1 MTGQADLPCINGD
14 ALLSLLMM
22 AKYDAIN
29 GDWGPPVHKPTR
41 RALLAGAATAA
52 ILPSGLLTSGARAQ
66 AVTPQALRIVKR
78 SLEVNKRAATVFGL
92 ANEARGSGLTFTEG
106 DRFAVRL
113 DNASDEPTLVHW
125 HGLTPPWK
133 QDGVP
138 GVTQPMLDPGKSY
151 DYDFTLTR
159 PGTHWMHAH
168 TLQEQQLLA
177 APLIV
182 RERAA
187 ARQDEQEVVVLLHD
201 FSFRSPQE
209 ILAGLRGPGTEP
221 AGEHQHGGSNP
232 GSGSGPGSH
241 AAGPGH
247 DGGHMGHAHARD
259 IDYDA
264 FLANDRTLAD
274 PEVVRV
280 ESGGRVRL
288 RIINGASAT
297 GFLIDLGQLD
307 GTLIAVDG
315 QPVAPL
321 RLRRIP
327 MAMAQRIDVRVT
339 LPKGRQAFP
348 ILALQEDG
356 TGRAG
361 IVLASK
367 DAQVAK
373 LAEASKSKLG
383 LLDLT
388 VEASLRAGT
397 PLAAKP
403 ADRVVDVQLFGSHE
417 GYTWGL
423 EIHNQGEHSDIIA
436 VKRGERVEVRM
447 TNHTMMPHPMHLH
460 GHHFQ
465 VIALNG
471 KTFPGALRDTV
482 NLPPHATAT
491 IAFDADNPGTWM
503 FHCHHLYHMETGMM
517 SAVIYDAA

>member
-1 MTGQADLPCINGD
+1 MQN
-14 ALLSLLMM
+14 
-22 AKYDAIN
+22 
-29 GDWGPPVHKPTR
+29 PTR
-41 RALLAGAATAA
+41 RALLASAAAAAAAPSA
-52 ILPSGLLTSGARAQ
+52 ILSGKASAQTLTSQ
-66 AVTPQALRIVKR
+66 PLRIVKR
-78 SLEVNKRAATVFGL
+78 SLEVNKRAASVFGL
-92 ANEARGSGLTFTEG
+92 LSQSQASGLTFTEG

-138 GVTQPMLDPGKSY
+138 GVTQPMLDPGKAN
-151 DYDFTLTR
+151 DYDFMLTR
-159 PGTHWMHAH
+159 SGTHWMHAH

-182 RERAA
+182 RERDA

-201 FSFRSPQE
+201 FSFRTPQE
-209 ILAGLRGPGTEP
+209 ILAGLRGPGSEP
-221 AGEHQHGGSNP
+221 ASGHQHGGSNP

-241 AAGPGH
+241 AGAPGH
-247 DGGHMGHAHARD
+247 DGGNMGHARD

-280 ESGGRVRL
+280 EAGSRVRL

-297 GFLIDLGQLD
+297 GFMIDLGQLD

-327 MAMAQRIDVRVT
+327 LAMAQRIDVRVT
-339 LPKGRQAFP
+339 LPKGSQAYP

-367 DAQVAK
+367 GAPVAK

-388 VEASLRAGT
+388 VEASLRALA
-397 PLAAKP
+397 PLAVKP
-403 ADRVVDVQLFGSHE
+403 ADRVVNVELFGSHE

-423 EIHNQGEHSDIIA
+423 EIHNQGEHADTIT

-460 GHHFQ
+460 GHRFQ
-465 VIALNG
+465 VVALNG

-482 NLPPHATAT
+482 NLPPHTTAT

-517 SAVIYDAA
+517 SAVIYEDA

>member
-1 MTGQADLPCINGD
+1 MQNP
-14 ALLSLLMM
+14 S
-22 AKYDAIN
+22 
-29 GDWGPPVHKPTR
+29 R
-41 RALLAGAATAA
+41 RALLVSAAASVVAPSALFSRRA
-52 ILPSGLLTSGARAQ
+52 IAQ
-66 AVTPQALRIVKR
+66 APASRPLRIVKR
-78 SLEVNKRAATVFGL
+78 SLDVNKRAASVFGL
-92 ANEARGSGLTFTEG
+92 LDQSQRSGLTFTEG

-113 DNASDEPTLVHW
+113 DNATDEPTLVHW

-138 GVTQPMLDPGKSY
+138 GVTQPMLGPGQAY
-151 DYDFTLTR
+151 DYDFMLAR

-182 RERAA
+182 RERDA

-209 ILAGLRGPGTEP
+209 ILAGLRGPGTAP
-221 AGEHQHGGSNP
+221 AAEHQHGGSHP

-241 AAGPGH
+241 ATGPGPDH
-247 DGGHMGHAHARD
+247 GNGHMGHMHARD

-297 GFLIDLGQLD
+297 GFMIDLGQLD
-307 GTLIAVDG
+307 GTLVAVDG

-327 MAMAQRIDVRVT
+327 LAMAQRIDIRVS
-339 LPKGRQAFP
+339 LPKGSQSYP

-361 IVLASK
+361 IVLASTG
-367 DAQVAK
+367 AAVAK
-373 LAEASKSKLG
+373 LAEASKSRLG

-388 VEASLRAGT
+388 VEASLRALV

-403 ADRVVDVQLFGSHE
+403 ADRVVNVELFGSHE

-423 EIHNQGEHSDIIA
+423 EIHNQGEHADTIA

-465 VIALNG
+465 VVALNG

-482 NLPPHATAT
+482 NLPPHSAAT

-517 SAVIYDAA
+517 SAVVYDNV